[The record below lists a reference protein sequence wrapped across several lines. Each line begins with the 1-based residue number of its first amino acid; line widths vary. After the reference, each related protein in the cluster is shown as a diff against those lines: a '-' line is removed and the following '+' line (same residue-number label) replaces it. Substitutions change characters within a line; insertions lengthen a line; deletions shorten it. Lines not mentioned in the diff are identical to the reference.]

1 MHLIIVYSDTKKCY
15 YVLLYLNM
23 RLPLPWSQSWNTT
36 LYQSCPPLPSHTPFR
51 AVSWR
56 KPKRVFYIRFT
67 GKFDS
72 FQQSLCRTLQTNSH
86 SDDISMCFKYCSNV
100 QPFHLGRDCRPVC
113 VGLTCPMPLLY
124 AAVCFCWTHF
134 RSPFLSVQEKFSN
147 LILLM
152 SCWGFAFNLFS
163 WPAHPIQKQYH
174 RTRGNLKFLSKA
186 CVYTRNQSLT
196 PLNLYSYLNYL

>member
-1 MHLIIVYSDTKKCY
+1 
-15 YVLLYLNM
+15 M

-36 LYQSCPPLPSHTPFR
+36 LYQSCAHTHTSGLFLEENPR
-51 AVSWR
+51 E
-56 KPKRVFYIRFT
+56 YFT
-67 GKFDS
+67 YDLQGS
-72 FQQSLCRTLQTNSH
+72 VTLSSKAYAGLSQTNLH

-100 QPFHLGRDCRPVC
+100 QPFHLRRDCRPVC
-113 VGLTCPMPLLY
+113 WTNMPLLY

-134 RSPFLSVQEKFSN
+134 RSLLLSVQEKFSN

-152 SCWGFAFNLFS
+152 SCWGLSFNLFS

-186 CVYTRNQSLT
+186 CVYTGNQSLT
-196 PLNLYSYLNYL
+196 PLNLYSYLNYLRFKLCT